1 MPISEVYNTDCLEYM
16 KTIPDKFFD
25 LCIADPPYGI
35 NKAFSCTSRI
45 AKYGQVVT
53 VNDYKPS
60 PELIAE
66 IRRVSKNCII
76 WGYNHLAD
84 LLGATSNFI
93 YWFKHQPV
101 LSYASGELAYTDFK
115 KTARCFDYP
124 YYGNINADKY
134 RIHPTQK
141 PIALYNWILD
151 NYAIGGGKI
160 FDPFLGS
167 GSSRI
172 AAYMKGFDFYGC
184 ELDKTYFDAQE
195 ERFRRECFGERK
207 MKNGAVVVQESLF

>member
-1 MPISEVYNTDCLEYM
+1 MPISEVYNMDCLDCM

-35 NKAFSCTSRI
+35 DKAFSPCSRI
-45 AKYGQVVT
+45 AKYGQTIT

-66 IRRVSKNCII
+66 IKRVSKNCII

-93 YWFKHQPV
+93 YWYKHQPV
-101 LSYASGELAYTDFK
+101 LSYASGELAYTDFN
-115 KTARCFDYP
+115 KTARCFDFP

-141 PIALYNWILD
+141 PIALYSWILD
-151 NYAIGGGKI
+151 NYATRGVRYSIR
-160 FDPFLGS
+160 S
-167 GSSRI
+167 
-172 AAYMKGFDFYGC
+172 
-184 ELDKTYFDAQE
+184 
-195 ERFRRECFGERK
+195 
-207 MKNGAVVVQESLF
+207 